1 MFYGVVFVPII
12 YVQENVQ
19 GASQRGKL
27 SVYRCVPCSNQPSK
41 AFIHLFS
48 LGIDYIFSI
57 GLGALLASTLYFI
70 IYGLLTRNR
79 PEIPR
84 PASILP
90 SLVAGVLCGTGQA
103 CWLVANEALQA
114 SVTFPIAATL
124 PGAIATLIGT
134 VFYREVQVREP
145 LGRCGRL

>member
-1 MFYGVVFVPII
+1 MSCSCPSSTSRKMSKEQVNEVSSRLIGVFQAVIVHL
-12 YVQENVQ
+12 
-19 GASQRGKL
+19 KHL
-27 SVYRCVPCSNQPSK
+27 S
-41 AFIHLFS
+41 FS

-134 VFYREVQVREP
+134 VFYREVQVRWHVVKW
-145 LGRCGRL
+145 